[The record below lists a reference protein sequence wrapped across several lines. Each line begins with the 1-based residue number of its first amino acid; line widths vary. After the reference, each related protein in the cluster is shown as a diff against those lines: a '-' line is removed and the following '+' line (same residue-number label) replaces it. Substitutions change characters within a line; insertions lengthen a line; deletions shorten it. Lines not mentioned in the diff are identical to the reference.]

1 MKNKIKLVGAG
12 QIGSRYLQGLANY
25 ENTLDIEV
33 YDINKNSLNI
43 AKKRFLEINS
53 NKNNHKIQYKTKN
66 LNFEN
71 YYDLIIISTSSKDR
85 SKIIAEYNNKSK
97 VKFWLIEKILEQSSE
112 DVKRILS
119 CLDNKE
125 KNNAWVNTPRRAM
138 KFYSDL
144 KKKIGTDIPKRIN
157 LHGGL
162 WGMACNSIHF
172 IDLVEWLTEQHLIS
186 VDTTNLDKKW
196 VEAKRPGYYEVT
208 GEISL
213 KFSKGT
219 ELLLQSDPTHNN
231 YLINIE
237 ISENN
242 FWEINEHEGYMRHS
256 SGELIF
262 GKLSNISEISTE
274 IIQNILKNETCDLTN
289 LRDSCRQHS
298 IILNSF
304 LDHWNKYNNKK
315 DKKVPIT

>member
-1 MKNKIKLVGAG
+1 MGQKTNPKVLRLGIVEDWDSIWYDQSNYKNKIM
-12 QIGSRYLQGLANY
+12 QDFTIRNF
-25 ENTLDIEV
+25 
-33 YDINKNSLNI
+33 INKELNRCGI
-43 AKKRFLEINS
+43 SKIKILRKSDHLEIIVHVARPGIIFGKS
-53 NKNNHKIQYKTKN
+53 SID
-66 LNFEN
+66 L
-71 YYDLIIISTSSKDR
+71 DLIT
-85 SKIIAEYNNKSK
+85 
-97 VKFWLIEKILEQSSE
+97 
-112 DVKRILS
+112 
-119 CLDNKE
+119 
-125 KNNAWVNTPRRAM
+125 
-138 KFYSDL
+138 SDL
-144 KKKIGTDIPKRIN
+144 KQKIGTDIPKRIN

-219 ELLLQSDPTHNN
+219 ELLLQSDPIHNN

-274 IIQNILKNETCDLTN
+274 IIHNILKNETCDLTN

>member
-85 SKIIAEYNNKSK
+85 SKIIADYNNKSK
-97 VKFWLIEKILEQSSE
+97 VKFWLIEKIL
-112 DVKRILS
+112 
-119 CLDNKE
+119 
-125 KNNAWVNTPRRAM
+125 WVNTPRRAM

-144 KKKIGTDIPKRIN
+144 KQKIGTDIPKRIN

-231 YLINIE
+231 DLINIE

>member
-1 MKNKIKLVGAG
+1 LNNKIKLVGAG

-25 ENTLDIEV
+25 KNYLDIEV
-33 YDINKNSLNI
+33 FDINQNSLNI

-53 NKNNHKIQYKTKN
+53 NKNNHKIQFKTKN

-71 YYDLIIISTSSKDR
+71 YYDLIIISTSSKNR
-85 SKIIAEYNNKSK
+85 SKIIAEYKNKSK

-112 DVKRILS
+112 DVKKILS

-125 KNNAWVNTPRRAM
+125 KNIAWVNTPRRAM

-144 KKKIGTDIPKRIN
+144 KQKIGTEIPKRIN

-172 IDLVEWLTEQHLIS
+172 IDLVEWLTDQHLIS
-186 VDTTNLDKKW
+186 VDTTNIDKKW
-196 VEAKRPGYYEVT
+196 VETKRPGYFEVT
-208 GEISL
+208 GETSL
-213 KFSKGT
+213 RFSKGT
-219 ELLLQSDPTHNN
+219 ELLLQSDPIHNN

-237 ISENN
+237 ISEDNS
-242 FWEINEHEGYMRHS
+242 WEINEHEGYMRHS

-262 GKLSNISEISTE
+262 GKLSKISEISTK